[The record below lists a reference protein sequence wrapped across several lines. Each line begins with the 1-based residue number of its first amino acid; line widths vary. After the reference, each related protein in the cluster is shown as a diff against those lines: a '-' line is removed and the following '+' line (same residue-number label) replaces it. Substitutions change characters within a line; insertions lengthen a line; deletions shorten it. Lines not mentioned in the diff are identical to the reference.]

1 MSPDFRSSP
10 FGLAPLGGQVGA
22 ARDAERDRARNAG
35 YAAGYAAG
43 AREASRVA
51 AAEAVR
57 LDEQRRAAEERRAAE
72 HDAAVAALAR
82 ATQAAAARTAP
93 VLAAAERAVHA
104 AALELAG
111 VVLGCELAD
120 GERSAR
126 AALARV
132 LDDPQLPGLHTIRLH
147 PRDLEALRL
156 AGDVPVVG
164 GVELVA
170 DPTLAPGD
178 ALGQHP
184 DGYLDARVT
193 TALSRARLALLGT
206 DDATPTLPRQ
216 REAGR

>member
-1 MSPDFRSSP
+1 MSPDIRPSP
-10 FGLAPLGGQVGA
+10 FDLAPFSRSVDP
-22 ARDAERDRARNAG
+22 AREAERDRARTAG

-57 LDEQRRAAEERRAAE
+57 LDELWRAAEQRRSTE
-72 HDAAVAALAR
+72 HDAAVVALVR

-93 VLAAAERAVHA
+93 VLAAAERSVHA
-104 AALELAG
+104 AALELAR
-111 VVLGCELAD
+111 VVLGSELAD

-132 LDDPQLPGLHTIRLH
+132 RDDPQTPGLHTIRLN
-147 PRDLEALRL
+147 PRDLEALRA
-156 AGDVPVVG
+156 AGGVPVVP

-184 DGYLDARVT
+184 DGYLDARVA
-193 TALSRARLALLGT
+193 TALSRARTALLGP
-206 DDATPTLPRQ
+206 DDAAPTLPHP